1 MYALFERDVVLMLET
16 SKLLQPRIEGPVSA
30 TKEEGLAGNRRARED
45 KICGLGGR
53 TERNRDCRKARASQ
67 RPGVTLQA
75 YRYRYSYSHAA
86 VARSRVNRREY
97 KYD

>member
-1 MYALFERDVVLMLET
+1 MERY
-16 SKLLQPRIEGPVSA
+16 
-30 TKEEGLAGNRRARED
+30 
-45 KICGLGGR
+45 
-53 TERNRDCRKARASQ
+53 RDCREARASQ